1 MDDIWV
7 IVNSKFLQP
16 IQEGEMSLEPVYSQ
30 MQKWRKIIAGF
41 NWVFPSLGVVE
52 IHERS
57 MISLQVIVLKISPF
71 MCKTRNY
78 YIGSGF

>member
-1 MDDIWV
+1 
-7 IVNSKFLQP
+7 
-16 IQEGEMSLEPVYSQ
+16 MSLEPVYSQ

-57 MISLQVIVLKISPF
+57 MISLQVIVLKI
-71 MCKTRNY
+71 
-78 YIGSGF
+78 